1 MEASP
6 FPFFDVMAAKFGGIF
21 YYYLGPVPRLV
32 ITDPLL
38 IRSFFVLNSQSYEKT
53 SVAKAFTLFGKGLLL
68 ASGDSWAQQRKLLN
82 PAFNHA
88 EIKVRGAWHQTLV
101 CMTWRDRTIFCQRGL
116 KGTVCLCHVPPLA
129 SEPIFFAPCPSACF
143 ATWWTAV
150 RQPWLLSLPK

>member
-1 MEASP
+1 MEPSP

-38 IRSFFVLNSQSYEKT
+38 IRSFFVLNHKSYKKT

-88 EIKVRGAWHQTLV
+88 EIKVRGT
-101 CMTWRDRTIFCQRGL
+101 
-116 KGTVCLCHVPPLA
+116 
-129 SEPIFFAPCPSACF
+129 
-143 ATWWTAV
+143 
-150 RQPWLLSLPK
+150 